1 VRRVAEHARLRLTD
15 EELDRFA
22 GQLRVVL
29 DAFSE
34 IDAVD
39 TSGVE
44 PSYHP
49 VAAEGVLRDD
59 EPRRWDWDP
68 FLNSGHREGK
78 HFRGPRIT

>member
-1 VRRVAEHARLRLTD
+1 
-15 EELDRFA
+15 
-22 GQLRVVL
+22 
-29 DAFSE
+29 
-34 IDAVD
+34 VD

-59 EPRRWDWDP
+59 EPRRWEWDP
-68 FLNSGHREGK
+68 FLNSGHREGE

>member
-1 VRRVAEHARLRLTD
+1 VRRVAEYARLRLTD

-22 GQLRVVL
+22 GQLKVVL
-29 DAFSE
+29 DSFSE
-34 IDAVD
+34 LDAVD

-49 VAAEGVLRDD
+49 LSVEGASRDD
-59 EPRRWDWDP
+59 EPRRWEWDP
-68 FLNSGHREGK
+68 FLNSGHREGR